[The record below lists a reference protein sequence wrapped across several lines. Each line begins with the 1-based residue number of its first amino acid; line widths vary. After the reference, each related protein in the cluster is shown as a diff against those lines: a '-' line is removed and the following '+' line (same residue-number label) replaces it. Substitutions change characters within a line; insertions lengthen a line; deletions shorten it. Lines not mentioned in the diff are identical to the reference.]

1 MSLCLSP
8 PTALNP
14 TLPIRTSY
22 YSTLLHN
29 ALLSLAVSYSDDP
42 RLTES
47 DAGLK
52 FAARAKEAIED
63 EAERPMLSTVQGLML
78 LGSYHSGNARHGL
91 GWCVLFASFSCTLL
105 TILWQGIRWDG
116 IADEHDVGTRNR
128 LLGVGS
134 TRTRY
139 GSGQERARPDCV
151 PLLCPRQVRRFPI
164 LSSVSYFVPLSRLWS
179 LYVGRAATLT
189 TSTFETPLPSVNPAL
204 DAASWPPVAVSARQ
218 DDSGFQGDFDFESG
232 GADTIAAVP
241 SWASTT
247 FLWTC
252 KLAKLAE
259 RVMEAL

>member
-1 MSLCLSP
+1 MLFRSFSLLSTSPLHAAASPASLSSTSYSFLEGRDAALLPSTSTTSCDFFGAAGVDGNRSHVDVDVEWCKNLPSFPGFDEALHTDLLALFFGYFCSCVPSPPTFPRNLTSHSLRRWCRWTNEDLFRRDMSLCLSP

-91 GWCVLFASFSCTLL
+91 GWCVLFASFRSE
-105 TILWQGIRWDG
+105 
-116 IADEHDVGTRNR
+116 EH
-128 LLGVGS
+128 
-134 TRTRY
+134 
-139 GSGQERARPDCV
+139 
-151 PLLCPRQVRRFPI
+151 
-164 LSSVSYFVPLSRLWS
+164 
-179 LYVGRAATLT
+179 
-189 TSTFETPLPSVNPAL
+189 TSELQS
-204 DAASWPPVAVSARQ
+204 Q
-218 DDSGFQGDFDFESG
+218 
-232 GADTIAAVP
+232 
-241 SWASTT
+241 
-247 FLWTC
+247 
-252 KLAKLAE
+252 
-259 RVMEAL
+259 